1 MEEKWPFLSK
11 TLMSDDVRFLWT
23 VYFQIFAAAAP
34 IPNAFLFLGITS
46 AYTPQER
53 WQIACKGMLLATGI
67 LLCAALFGASILQII
82 GVGMHAFRIA
92 GGIIISWI
100 AWSLLYAD
108 ENQSEKRKMLS
119 HHGMVVTPVAFPILA
134 GPGAISSTI
143 IGQSEAVTFSQK
155 IALYVAV
162 LGIMVTFYL
171 SLFIVCF
178 FSKWL
183 KPSLVQICIKLFGVM
198 LLALGVQFILTGIFG
213 FSRSMA

>member
-1 MEEKWPFLSK
+1 
-11 TLMSDDVRFLWT
+11 MSDDVQFLFT

-34 IPNAFLFLGITS
+34 IPNAVLFLGITS

-67 LLCAALFGASILQII
+67 LLCTAWFGSSILQIV
-82 GVGMHAFRIA
+82 GVGIHAFRIA
-92 GGIIISWI
+92 GGIIISGI
-100 AWSLLYAD
+100 AWSMLYPD
-108 ENQSEKRKMLS
+108 GNPSEGKKTLS
-119 HHGMVVTPVAFPILA
+119 RHGMIVTPVAFPILA

-155 IALYVAV
+155 IALFVAV

-171 SLFIVCF
+171 LLYIVCF

-183 KPSLVQICIKLFGVM
+183 KPSLVQIVTKLFGVM
-198 LLALGVQFILTGIFG
+198 LLALAVQFVVSGILG
-213 FSRSMA
+213 FCRSIA